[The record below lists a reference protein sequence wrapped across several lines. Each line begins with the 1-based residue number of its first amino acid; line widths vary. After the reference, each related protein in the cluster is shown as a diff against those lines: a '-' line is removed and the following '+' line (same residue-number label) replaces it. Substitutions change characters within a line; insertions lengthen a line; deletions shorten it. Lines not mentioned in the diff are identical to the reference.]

1 MLEYVPGH
9 FVEHEWRLGKYACG
23 RCKLG
28 VHTAPGPVK
37 PFGCTAAPSLLAY
50 VTVTKFLDHGPV
62 HRQHRMFARSGVTV
76 PVSTLADWIAG
87 VGDLVAPVIEVLADR
102 VRAAY
107 VVRTDGSGLKV
118 LAPET
123 PDHIQRGTMWC
134 YVGDDRDVLF
144 EYAETGKGED
154 GPWLFLTGRKGY
166 VQADAANV
174 FDRVYNGRVAEA
186 IEVGCMAHARR
197 RLVDLKDTDCRV
209 AYPLLL
215 IRRLYKL
222 EELADLKELT
232 PEARAVQRQ
241 ERSFPALEKLQ
252 RWLVATVRDEPPSSA
267 LAQAASYFLNHWTAL
282 TRFVEDGRLS
292 LDNNLC
298 ERQIR
303 DLALGRRNYLF
314 AGSHDAA
321 RRSARLYSL
330 MRTCV
335 QHGVAPLPYLTD
347 VIEKLAVG
355 WPAHRMAE
363 LLPDRWAS
371 AHPQASSVA
380 AE

>member
-1 MLEYVPGH
+1 M
-9 FVEHEWRLGKYACG
+9 LGKLKANWIRLALNAVVLAVFLVHASGTG
-23 RCKLG
+23 RIDFIEQMENLAYDS
-28 VHTAPGPVK
+28 HLALTAPRTVDDSVVIVDIDENSLTAEGRWPWSRDKLAHLLEQLFDKYKVK
-37 PFGCTAAPSLLAY
+37 LVGFDI
-50 VTVTKFLDHGPV
+50 V
-62 HRQHRMFARSGVTV
+62 FAEPDES
-76 PVSTLADWIAG
+76 
-87 VGDLVAPVIEVLADR
+87 
-102 VRAAY
+102 
-107 VVRTDGSGLKV
+107 SGLKV
-118 LAPET
+118 LDRSG

-154 GPWLFLTGRKGY
+154 GPWAFLAGRKGY

-174 FDRVYNGRVAEA
+174 FDRVYNGGVAEA

-197 RLVDLKDTDCRV
+197 RLVELKDTDCRV

-222 EELADLKELT
+222 EELADLKELS
-232 PEARAVQRQ
+232 PDARAAQRQ
-241 ERSFPALEKLQ
+241 ERSLPALEKLQ
-252 RWLVATVRDEPPSSA
+252 RWMVATVRDEPPSSA
-267 LAQAASYFLNHWTAL
+267 VAQAASYFVNHWAAL

-330 MRTCV
+330 MRTCA

-347 VIEKLAVG
+347 VIEKLAAD
-355 WPAHRMAE
+355 WPEQRMAE

-371 AHPQASSVA
+371 LQAHASA
-380 AE
+380 AAHV